1 MPSTQESE
9 ILIDKLFSED
19 KISSLDDLTY
29 DLEEAHFFVQKSN
42 LAIFRFEDVI
52 FSVFPHLAALKRKGA
67 NIIDIFKESDPF
79 AKSNNPIDNPAAQ
92 EKTGIVRES
101 DEIHTHSRFN
111 AFRQDNNLT
120 VGIEQ

>member
-9 ILIDKLFSED
+9 ILLDKLFSEG
-19 KISSLDDLTY
+19 KIKSLDDLSY

-67 NIIDIFKESDPF
+67 NIIDIFKETDPF
-79 AKSNNPIDNPAAQ
+79 AKSNNPIDNMTAAH
-92 EKTGIVRES
+92 EKTGIRES

-111 AFRQDNNLT
+111 AFR
-120 VGIEQ
+120 